1 MDSAHQIEKK
11 DHERISQILA
21 KAFEDS
27 IKKVIPNHKLKS
39 MAGFVKLL
47 NNSPVLQWSTGKEG
61 VTVRHISLTPPKSE
75 PIRRRKSELVSEE
88 GEGLDGMMST
98 RVHGSDRERLA
109 EERAIAPNFVHS
121 LDAEHMRFVARGI
134 FDHQKEI
141 GVPPQF
147 WMVHDAFGC
156 HPNDMSELRRPR

>member
-11 DHERISQILA
+11 DHERIAWILA

-47 NNSPVLQWSTGKEG
+47 NNNPVLQWSTGKEG

-88 GEGLDGMMST
+88 GARTGRHD
-98 RVHGSDRERLA
+98 VH
-109 EERAIAPNFVHS
+109 
-121 LDAEHMRFVARGI
+121 
-134 FDHQKEI
+134 
-141 GVPPQF
+141 
-147 WMVHDAFGC
+147 
-156 HPNDMSELRRPR
+156 